1 MIILA
6 FRIMSNPN
14 DITPVFAC
22 DTEADLQEILKDKHY
37 NEQGTA
43 AIIIET
49 AEVYMMDS
57 ERNWVK
63 L

>member
-1 MIILA
+1 MA

-14 DITPVFAC
+14 DVTPTFAC
-22 DTEADLQEILKDKHY
+22 DTVADLDEILKDKHY

-43 AIIIET
+43 ALIIST
-49 AEVYMMDS
+49 AEVYMLDG
-57 ERNWVK
+57 ERKWVK

>member
-1 MIILA
+1 MA

-14 DITPVFAC
+14 VITPTFAC
-22 DTEADLQEILKDKHY
+22 DTVADLDEILKDKHY

-43 AIIIET
+43 ALIIST
-49 AEVYMMDS
+49 AEVYMLNG
-57 ERNWVK
+57 ERKWVK

>member
-1 MIILA
+1 VA

-14 DITPVFAC
+14 DITPTFAC
-22 DTEADLQEILKDKHY
+22 DTVADLDEILKDKHY

-43 AIIIET
+43 ALIIST
-49 AEVYMMDS
+49 AEVYMLDG
-57 ERNWVK
+57 ERKWVK

>member
-1 MIILA
+1 MA
-6 FRIMSNPN
+6 FRIISNPN

-22 DTEADLQEILKDKHY
+22 DTEADLQEILKDRHY

-43 AIIIET
+43 ALIIQT
-49 AEVYMMDS
+49 AEVYMLDS
-57 ERNWVK
+57 NRKWVK

>member
-1 MIILA
+1 MA

-22 DTEADLQEILKDKHY
+22 DTVADLDEILKDKHY

-43 AIIIET
+43 AIILET
-49 AEVYMMDS
+49 GDVYMMDS
-57 ERNWVK
+57 NRKWVK

>member
-1 MIILA
+1 
-6 FRIMSNPN
+6 MSNPN

-43 AIIIET
+43 AIIIST

>member
-1 MIILA
+1 MA
-6 FRIMSNPN
+6 FRIISNPN

-22 DTEADLQEILKDKHY
+22 DTIADLDEILEDKHY
-37 NEQGTA
+37 NEQGSA

-49 AEVYMMDS
+49 ADVYIMDS
-57 ERNWVK
+57 NRKWVK

>member
-1 MIILA
+1 MA
-6 FRIMSNPN
+6 FRIISNPN

-22 DTEADLQEILKDKHY
+22 DTEADLQEILKDRHY

-43 AIIIET
+43 ALIIQT
-49 AEVYMMDS
+49 TEVYMLDS
-57 ERNWVK
+57 NRKWVK

>member
-1 MIILA
+1 MA

-14 DITPVFAC
+14 DITPTFAC
-22 DTEADLQEILKDKHY
+22 DTVKDLEEILKDKYY
-37 NEQGTA
+37 NEQGTT

-49 AEVYMMDS
+49 TDVYMMNS
-57 ERNWVK
+57 NREWIK

>member
-1 MIILA
+1 MA

-14 DITPVFAC
+14 DITPTFAC
-22 DTEADLQEILKDKHY
+22 DTVADLDEILKDKHY

-43 AIIIET
+43 ALIIST
-49 AEVYMMDS
+49 AEVYMLDG
-57 ERNWVK
+57 ERKWVK

>member
-1 MIILA
+1 MA

-14 DITPVFAC
+14 DITPTFAC
-22 DTEADLQEILKDKHY
+22 DTVADLDEILKDKHY

-43 AIIIET
+43 ALIIST
-49 AEVYMMDS
+49 AEVYMLNG
-57 ERNWVK
+57 ERKWVK